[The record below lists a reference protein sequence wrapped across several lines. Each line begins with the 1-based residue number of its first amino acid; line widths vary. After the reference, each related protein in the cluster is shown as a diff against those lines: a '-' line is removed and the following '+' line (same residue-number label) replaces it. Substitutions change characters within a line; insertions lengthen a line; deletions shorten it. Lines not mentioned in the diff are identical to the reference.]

1 MVVEVGIK
9 VVVGEVVTAEVVDG
23 VVVEITWVVEEGW
36 VVVVVVA
43 LLQAVKTIAVTS
55 NNDVRTMIHFL
66 LNLFNNF
73 LFSFFVFSFI
83 IKG

>member
-1 MVVEVGIK
+1 
-9 VVVGEVVTAEVVDG
+9 
-23 VVVEITWVVEEGW
+23 VVVEIAWVVEEGW

>member
-1 MVVEVGIK
+1 M
-9 VVVGEVVTAEVVDG
+9 
-23 VVVEITWVVEEGW
+23 
-36 VVVVVVA
+36 VVVVA
-43 LLQAVKTIAVTS
+43 VLLQAVKTIDVIS